1 MSCKVGCDTC
11 PHAMGYMCVCVL
23 VDSELGPQ
31 EVLIPELVFGARDWG
46 ASLFSMLVI
55 WGLVWGPPT

>member
-1 MSCKVGCDTC
+1 VTLVLMPWVTCVG
-11 PHAMGYMCVCVL
+11 VL